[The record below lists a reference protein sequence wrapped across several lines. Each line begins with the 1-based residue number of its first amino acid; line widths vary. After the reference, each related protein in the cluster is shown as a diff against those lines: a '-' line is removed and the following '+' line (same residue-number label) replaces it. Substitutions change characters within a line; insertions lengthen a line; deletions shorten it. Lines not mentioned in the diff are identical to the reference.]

1 MLRRMRLLHAQCVY
15 AARDCEEL
23 EPGVAKEVFEVKS
36 PEEIRKGL
44 ECCVDL
50 EGKCFECPYNNGH
63 CDDSLERDAL
73 AYIQQLEEQQPRWI
87 SVKDRLPE
95 PDQEVLLIAHGWR
108 GQLLYIG
115 RLHHEEAE
123 TSWLT
128 GITTMESEWRING
141 WSYLKTPLVTH
152 WMPLPE
158 LPEEE

>member
-1 MLRRMRLLHAQCVY
+1 MKLPEKIKKVLAYCDSRDNMLNGCA
-15 AARDCEEL
+15 
-23 EPGVAKEVFEVKS
+23 G
-36 PEEIRKGL
+36 G
-44 ECCVDL
+44 
-50 EGKCFECPYNNGH
+50 CPYW
-63 CDDSLERDAL
+63 CDKYGCHSTEMKIDAL

-87 SVKDRLPE
+87 SVKERLPE
-95 PDQEVLLIAHGWR
+95 PDQDVLLIAHGWK

-128 GITTMESEWRING
+128 GITTMESEWSING

-158 LPEEE
+158 LPELPKEE

>member
-1 MLRRMRLLHAQCVY
+1 M
-15 AARDCEEL
+15 
-23 EPGVAKEVFEVKS
+23 KS

-50 EGKCFECPYNNGH
+50 EYKCFECPYNNGH

-73 AYIQQLEEQQPRWI
+73 AYIRQLEQRIVEADKTYSHWI
-87 SVKDRLPE
+87 SVKERLPE
-95 PDQEVLLIAHGWR
+95 PNQDVLLIAHGWKGR
-108 GQLLYIG
+108 LLYIG

-128 GITTMESEWRING
+128 GITSMESEWSING

-158 LPEEE
+158 LPKEE

>member
-1 MLRRMRLLHAQCVY
+1 MKL
-15 AARDCEEL
+15 
-23 EPGVAKEVFEVKS
+23 
-36 PEEIRKGL
+36 PEEIKKGL
-44 ECCVDL
+44 AYCDSRDHMLNGCAGV
-50 EGKCFECPYNNGH
+50 CPYW
-63 CDDSLERDAL
+63 CDKYGCHSTEMKIDAL
-73 AYIQQLEEQQPRWI
+73 AYIRQLEQRIVEADKTYSHWI
-87 SVKDRLPE
+87 SVKERLPE
-95 PDQEVLLIAHGWR
+95 PDQEVLLIAHGWK

-158 LPEEE
+158 LPELPKEE